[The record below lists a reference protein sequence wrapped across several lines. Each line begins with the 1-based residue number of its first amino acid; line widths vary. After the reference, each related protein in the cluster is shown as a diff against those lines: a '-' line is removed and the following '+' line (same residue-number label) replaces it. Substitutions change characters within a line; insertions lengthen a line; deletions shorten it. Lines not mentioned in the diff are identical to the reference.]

1 MASIPITTRL
11 PDWMDREIRGYWERQ
26 GVKPS
31 PGYRRTIEEWWV
43 SANLSLLEFREGVSG
58 RRAGVRGGPDV
69 WEVALVARELDD
81 EGVQLEDH
89 FGGRLSREATQDA
102 LRYIRRFPEAIAD
115 QLRENERVGQ
125 VLAGQA

>member
-11 PDWMDREIRGYWERQ
+11 PDWMDREIRAYWERQ

-43 SANLSLLEFREGVSG
+43 CANLPLLEFREGVSG

-69 WEVALVARELDD
+69 WEVALVARDLGD
-81 EGVQLEDH
+81 EGAQLEGH
-89 FGGRLSREATQDA
+89 FGGYLSAAAIQQA
-102 LRYIRRFPEAIAD
+102 LRYIVQFPEAIRD

-125 VLAGQA
+125 VLGNQA